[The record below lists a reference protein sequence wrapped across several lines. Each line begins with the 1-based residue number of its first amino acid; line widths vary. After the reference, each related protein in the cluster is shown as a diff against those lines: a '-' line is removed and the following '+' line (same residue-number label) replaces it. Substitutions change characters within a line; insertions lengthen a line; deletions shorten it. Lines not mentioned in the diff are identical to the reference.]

1 MFTILGHVEYQ
12 APEMVG
18 NNGYDGAIEIW
29 AIGVML
35 FQLLVGRSPYPVKL
49 NQNNLA
55 YKLNYNKEIDW
66 PTDFKISK

>member
-35 FQLLVGRSPYPVKL
+35 F
-49 NQNNLA
+49 
-55 YKLNYNKEIDW
+55 
-66 PTDFKISK
+66 